1 MSAATAIT
9 GRRSGQAG
17 GQVVFFLGTH
27 QPGWLSRAQVPLFV
41 SDRRLRRYRRL
52 PVAATAWALDSG
64 GFTELAAFGTW
75 SSGPTPRAYVQ
86 HVRRYIDH
94 VGRLA
99 WAAPQDWMC
108 EPWVVRRT
116 GLSVAEHLRRTVD
129 NYLRLRDLAPDL
141 PFVPVVQGWQIG
153 DYLHCVD
160 LYTAADIDLT
170 AAPLVGLGSV
180 CRRQATGEAAAI
192 ITELRAAGIT
202 RLHGFGIKILG
213 LRRYGQRLASAD
225 SMAWSLAARHTT
237 PLPGCT
243 HTTCANCSRFALAWR
258 DQVIASLP
266 NHEQPSLFDPDHLD
280 HPDHPGHP
288 GHPDQLGRQQREED
302 AA

>member
-1 MSAATAIT
+1 MATATSARAVAGIIPAS
-9 GRRSGQAG
+9 RR
-17 GQVVFFLGTH
+17 VVFYLGTH
-27 QPGWLSRAQVPLFV
+27 QPGWLARARVPLFV

-52 PVAATAWALDSG
+52 PVAAATWALDSG
-64 GFTELAAFGTW
+64 GFTELATFGTW
-75 SSGPTPRAYVQ
+75 THGPTPRQYVA
-86 HVRRYIDH
+86 HVRRYVDH

-108 EPWVVRRT
+108 EPSVVRRT

-141 PFVPVVQGWQIG
+141 PFVPVVQGWQLG
-153 DYLHCVD
+153 DYLRCVD
-160 LYTAADIDLT
+160 LYTAAGIDLAT
-170 AAPLVGLGSV
+170 APVVGLGSV

-192 ITELRAAGIT
+192 VTELHAAGIT

-213 LRRYGQRLASAD
+213 LRRYGHRLASAD
-225 SMAWSLAARHTT
+225 SMAWSVAARHRP

-243 HTTCANCSRFALAWR
+243 HASCANCPRFALAWR
-258 DQVIASLP
+258 GQLIDSLP
-266 NHEQPSLFDPDHLD
+266 AHEQLSLFDHD
-280 HPDHPGHP
+280 
-288 GHPDQLGRQQREED
+288 RED

>member
-1 MSAATAIT
+1 MPPTTALPTSRSALASAA
-9 GRRSGQAG
+9 GVR
-17 GQVVFFLGTH
+17 FFLGTH
-27 QPGWLSRAQVPLFV
+27 QPGWLARARVPLFV

-52 PVAATAWALDSG
+52 PVAATVWALDSG
-64 GFTELAAFGTW
+64 GFTELATFGTW
-75 SSGPTPRAYVQ
+75 SHGPTPAQYVA
-86 HVRRYIDH
+86 HVRRYVDH

-141 PFVPVVQGWQIG
+141 PFIPVVQGWQIS

-160 LYTAADIDLT
+160 LYTAAGVDLT
-170 AAPLVGLGSV
+170 AAPVVGLGSV
-180 CRRQATGEAAAI
+180 CRRQATGEAEAI
-192 ITELRAAGIT
+192 VTELRAAGVA

-213 LRRYGQRLASAD
+213 LSRYGHRLTSAD
-225 SMAWSLAARHTT
+225 SMAWSVAARHRR

-243 HTTCANCSRFALAWR
+243 HTTCANCYRFALAWR
-258 DQVIASLP
+258 TDLLATLP
-266 NHEQPSLFDPDHLD
+266 DHEQLSLFD
-280 HPDHPGHP
+280 
-288 GHPDQLGRQQREED
+288 RED